1 MYLIGVCCGSG
12 GRETWLVLIQ
22 RERRGVAKHYRVQT
36 VENHSPDS
44 PKEMVAERIAEFYQ
58 RRELSTAGIH
68 FSQIGRPRRR
78 TRKPPT
84 VLVDV
89 TETDAILD
97 DLQERKVRFHAVRRE
112 SDSGAW
118 RIYHRVGR
126 SGGEYYL
133 PSDELDL
140 CLDQVRNEGR
150 LLLSAE
156 RGATLRRRPVWTD
169 AGVAAAVGICV
180 WYEEN
185 LQRIRSLQPAAG
197 ILRS

>member
-12 GRETWLVLIQ
+12 GRETRLVLIR
-22 RERRGVAKHYRVQT
+22 RERRGVDKRYWVQT
-36 VENHSPDS
+36 VENHPPDS
-44 PKEMVAERIAEFYQ
+44 SKAMVAERIAEFYQ
-58 RRELSTAGIH
+58 RRELSTAGIQ

-97 DLQERKVRFHAVRRE
+97 DLQERRVRFHTVRRE
-112 SDSGAW
+112 PDSGAW
-118 RIYHRVGR
+118 RIFHRIGR
-126 SGGEYYL
+126 SGGEFYL

-140 CLDQVRNEGR
+140 CLDQVRSEGR

-156 RGATLRRRPVWTD
+156 EGATLRRRPPWTD
-169 AGVAAAVGICV
+169 AGIAVAVGICV
-180 WYEEN
+180 WYQEN
-185 LQRIRSLQPAAG
+185 LQQIRKLQPAAG
-197 ILRS
+197 ILPI